1 MEPPLVA
8 LCVAPFGIDEGTA
21 CDLPDQVL
29 GAVVGQP
36 VTFRFFSSTV
46 RRADTPG
53 TVIDPIPP
61 QEIDEIAPI
70 EIVLPADN
78 RRPGE
83 VVAVRLQA
91 SVTAVGSL
99 LIEAVP
105 LDPVVP
111 NERWKVELNVR
122 GEGT

>member
-1 MEPPLVA
+1 
-8 LCVAPFGIDEGTA
+8 
-21 CDLPDQVL
+21 VL

-46 RRADTPG
+46 RRTDTPG

-61 QEIDEIAPI
+61 EEIDELAPI
-70 EIVLPADN
+70 EVVLPAEN
-78 RRPGE
+78 RHAGE
-83 VVAVRLQA
+83 VVAVRLQS